1 MLRKMKV
8 HHVFLPV
15 IVLLLLIGVCYML
28 WPHSFA
34 NLQPECDSITL
45 YRIDT
50 AGDGISFTAAKETY
64 LADSAEFGQVMEYP
78 FALHLPSFLPDAGRR
93 EQYGRQSCWLL
104 DPRLSGSWR

>member
-1 MLRKMKV
+1 MKRRFR
-8 HHVFLPV
+8 HLTYLM
-15 IVLLLLIGVCYML
+15 VLLVLLAGICYML

-64 LADSAEFGQVMEYP
+64 LADSAECGQVMEYP